1 MTPVELNY
9 KGFQALI
16 EALGYVNAVR
26 FLKQFDQGS
35 GNYTQDR
42 DLWLDSL
49 TLDEIWPTL
58 HSAPQQES

>member
-1 MTPVELNY
+1 MTPVELNHQ
-9 KGFQALI
+9 GFQALI

-42 DLWLDSL
+42 DRWLSNL
-49 TLDEIWPTL
+49 TLDQILPEPQ
-58 HSAPQQES
+58 SAARQDA